1 MGQRAEAQARD
12 TQALLQARIHRP
24 DSARRN
30 GPVVS
35 GAAASGQAWDATLAQ
50 LTEVGYASRRQEL
63 LLSMQKAA
71 RDSMSAGG
79 VSDGGERA
87 VAAIQTSL
95 AQVLVLEA
103 GAVGLTGMVSLK
115 AASLADLTGLLPVAL
130 LAATGLVVLPLQ
142 RYRLQTDL
150 QRRVDELS
158 ASLDSSLR
166 AHLEEELQRAA
177 SRSRDVVAP
186 FARLVER
193 EAAAQKERR
202 RGLDTCAAELE
213 QLKGELVQG
222 GAGSPMPGGSRGG

>member
-1 MGQRAEAQARD
+1 
-12 TQALLQARIHRP
+12 
-24 DSARRN
+24 
-30 GPVVS
+30 
-35 GAAASGQAWDATLAQ
+35 
-50 LTEVGYASRRQEL
+50 
-63 LLSMQKAA
+63 
-71 RDSMSAGG
+71 
-79 VSDGGERA
+79 

-130 LAATGLVVLPLQ
+130 LAAAGLVVLPLQ
-142 RYRLQTDL
+142 RYRLQVDL

-158 ASLDSSLR
+158 ASLDASLR

-193 EAAAQKERR
+193 EAAAQVERR
-202 RGLDTCAAELE
+202 RGLDSCAEELDR
-213 QLKGELVQG
+213 LRGELVNE
-222 GAGSPMPGGSRGG
+222 GAASPMPGGSRGN